1 MRLGLEP
8 RDLVLG
14 GFDIEGLLKVFKRVA
29 HGEQFL
35 LIGIVFDNSHGDL
48 LFSYCIS
55 RKKYIIPPREARKI
69 RLGGGFSQF
78 FIGNGANC
86 PIKTKIHAS
95 LRGSVLVAQRSLTIC
110 SVVPKIMSS
119 TSKPFEVFKHHI
131 GSHAPFSFQFQV

>member
-1 MRLGLEP
+1 MVISSSHTALAE
-8 RDLVLG
+8 
-14 GFDIEGLLKVFKRVA
+14 KVYHTAV
-29 HGEQFL
+29 
-35 LIGIVFDNSHGDL
+35 
-48 LFSYCIS
+48 
-55 RKKYIIPPREARKI
+55 RKARKI

-119 TSKPFEVFKHHI
+119 TSKPLKFSNIILVLTLLSLFNFKSMIPLLCQARKCDFPHI
-131 GSHAPFSFQFQV
+131 SQKHFRRFVLCANSFCLFPLKALW